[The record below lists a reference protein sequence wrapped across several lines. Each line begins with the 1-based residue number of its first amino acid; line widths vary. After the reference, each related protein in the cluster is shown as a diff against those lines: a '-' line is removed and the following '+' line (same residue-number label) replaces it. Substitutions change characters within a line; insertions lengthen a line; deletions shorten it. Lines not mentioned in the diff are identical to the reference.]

1 MITPLDLTVTDN
13 TLFTV
18 ALVLFIIVCAL
29 YILSFILG
37 RWRP

>member
-18 ALVLFIIVCAL
+18 ALVMFIVVCAI
-29 YILSFILG
+29 YIIGFILG

>member
-1 MITPLDLTVTDN
+1 MMTSLDLTVTDN

-18 ALVLFIIVCAL
+18 ALIAFIIVCCI
-29 YILSFILG
+29 YILAFVLG